1 MNIVLQLHSY
11 WAYLTL
17 GILLVAVINA
27 LLSFISK
34 NNYYTK
40 DLRIP
45 LFALIFAHI
54 QLLIGLSWYF
64 MSPAYQSLKD
74 LGMSAAMKDS
84 HLRLLAVEH
93 PLIMIAAV
101 ILITIGFSKHKK
113 KEKASAKFKTI
124 AIYYGIALL
133 LMLSRLPWKQWFE

>member
-1 MNIVLQLHSY
+1 MILQLHSY

-27 LLSFISK
+27 ILNLVSK

-40 DLRIP
+40 DLRIA
-45 LFALIFAHI
+45 LFTIIFTHI

-74 LGMSAAMKDS
+74 LGMGTAMKDS
-84 HLRLLAVEH
+84 HLRLLTVEH
-93 PLIMIAAV
+93 PLIMIIAA
-101 ILITIGFSKHKK
+101 ILITIGFTKHKK
-113 KEKASAKFKTI
+113 REKATSKFKTI

-133 LMLSRLPWKQWFE
+133 LMLSRLPWEQWFE